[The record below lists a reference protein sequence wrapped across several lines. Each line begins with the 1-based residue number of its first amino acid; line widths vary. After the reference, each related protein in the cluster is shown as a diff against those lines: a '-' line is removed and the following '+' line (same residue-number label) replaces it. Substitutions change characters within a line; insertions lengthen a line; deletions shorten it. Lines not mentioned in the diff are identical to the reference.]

1 MAWGGEGTLAT
12 DRIGVYRVILA
23 DDAGEFRDWLRSLLE
38 GSSRFT
44 VVGEAQTGSEAVKL
58 AGSLMPD
65 LVITDVDMPD
75 GDGLEVVRILR
86 EQVPAVQVIVVSA
99 NTGKGYERMAREEGA
114 AAFIPKAQLS
124 LEALSQVLLGEGSQ

>member
-1 MAWGGEGTLAT
+1 
-12 DRIGVYRVILA
+12 VILA

-124 LEALSQVLLGEGSQ
+124 LEAPSQVLLGEGSQ

>member
-1 MAWGGEGTLAT
+1 MAT

>member
-1 MAWGGEGTLAT
+1 
-12 DRIGVYRVILA
+12 VILA

-38 GSSRFT
+38 ESSQYT
-44 VVGEAQTGSEAVKL
+44 VVGEAQTGSEAVRL
-58 AGSLMPD
+58 AGSLKPD

-86 EQVPAVQVIVVSA
+86 EQLPELQVIVVSA

-114 AAFIPKAQLS
+114 AGFIPKSQLS
-124 LEALSQVLLGEGSQ
+124 VEALSQLVRREGSR

>member
-1 MAWGGEGTLAT
+1 ML
-12 DRIGVYRVILA
+12 LA

-38 GSSRFT
+38 QSGRFT
-44 VVGEAQTGSEAVKL
+44 VVGEAQTGSEAVRL
-58 AGSLMPD
+58 VRSLMPD

-86 EQVPAVQVIVVSA
+86 EQEPGVKVIIVSA
-99 NTGKGYERMAREEGA
+99 NTGKGYERLAREEGA

-124 LEALSQVLLGEGSQ
+124 VEALSRVILGEG